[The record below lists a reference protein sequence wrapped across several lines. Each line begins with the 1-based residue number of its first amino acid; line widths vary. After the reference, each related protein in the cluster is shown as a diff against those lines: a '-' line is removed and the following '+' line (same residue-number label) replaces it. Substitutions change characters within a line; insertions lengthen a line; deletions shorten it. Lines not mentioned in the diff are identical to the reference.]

1 MWMKNDFFC
10 VVTNGVRKIVLKKN
24 WYVFF
29 CFFYFFIFYYFFL
42 IFFIFKKRRK
52 KTERRRRRKSCF
64 AKKTKKTLENIYA
77 LKMFDDICKYIKQY
91 KTDKIKIKLL
101 YDILNE
107 EFFEICKYQEFNELF
122 YPFKVVISCFF
133 SIPILSGL
141 EYDVS
146 GVGLSVQ

>member
-29 CFFYFFIFYYFFL
+29 VFFTFLFFLIFFL

-52 KTERRRRRKSCF
+52 KTERRRRKSCF

-122 YPFKVVISCFF
+122 YPFKVVISFFF